1 MCGTRL
7 RHIYSAG
14 RFGIEQNTFRVSST
28 YLSQNLAEKYVNTKF
43 WILLAKD
50 REVISQ
56 TAVRGLQSLCFAC
69 LTKVV

>member
-14 RFGIEQNTFRVSST
+14 RFGIEQNTFRVSSS
-28 YLSQNLAEKYVNTKF
+28 YLSQSLAEKYVNTKF

-50 REVISQ
+50 HKPSVRLQFEGCEVS
-56 TAVRGLQSLCFAC
+56 ALPV
-69 LTKVV
+69 